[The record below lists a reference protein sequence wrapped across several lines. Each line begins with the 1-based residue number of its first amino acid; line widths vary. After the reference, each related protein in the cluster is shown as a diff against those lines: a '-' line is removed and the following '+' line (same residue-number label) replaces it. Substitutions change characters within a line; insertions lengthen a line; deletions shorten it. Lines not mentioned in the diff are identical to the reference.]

1 MSARI
6 RRSWLVVP
14 LSKAEQIAEAPGSEA
29 DVIALDLVEF
39 VAEED
44 KPAARERA
52 QAAIRTAHAGGAEVF
67 AQVDPELLV
76 ADLHACAWPGLTGV
90 IVSRLESAQQV
101 AEVDGLLGELEARRG
116 ILRGALEIV
125 AALETARGNH
135 GAYDIGRASPRIR
148 GLTLGRAD
156 PIMDLR
162 PEPSG
167 QIPLMPQPHERPI
180 PLR

>member
-14 LSKAEQIAEAPGSEA
+14 MSKAEQIARASRSGA

-39 VAEED
+39 VAEEHR
-44 KPAARERA
+44 PAARERVR
-52 QAAIRTAHAGGAEVF
+52 AAIRTAHAGGAEVF

-101 AEVDGLLGELEARRG
+101 AEVNGLLAELEVRRG
-116 ILRGALEIV
+116 ILHGTVEIV
-125 AALETARGNH
+125 AALETALE
-135 GAYDIGRASPRIR
+135 IGRASCR
-148 GLTLGRAD
+148 
-156 PIMDLR
+156 
-162 PEPSG
+162 
-167 QIPLMPQPHERPI
+167 ERV
-180 PLR
+180 

>member
-14 LSKAEQIAEAPGSEA
+14 LSKAERIAQAPRSGT

-44 KPAARERA
+44 KPAARERTL
-52 QAAIRTAHAGGAEVF
+52 AAIRTAHAGGAEVF

-76 ADLHACAWPGLTGV
+76 ADLRACAWPGLTGV

-116 ILRGALEIV
+116 ILHGTLEIV
-125 AALETARGNH
+125 AALETARGSHAANPRAAGRDR
-135 GAYDIGRASPRIR
+135 GASGGSTRAASGAGSGGGGGRGVGCS
-148 GLTLGRAD
+148 
-156 PIMDLR
+156 
-162 PEPSG
+162 
-167 QIPLMPQPHERPI
+167 
-180 PLR
+180 